1 MLRVCALHAC
11 PESISAD
18 RLSTGA
24 ALAEHIGQSKV
35 ARVDQ
40 QLVNLQL
47 LDVQNSAREKEI
59 TAWLAPVVYD
69 VNFYQNDRANATA
82 LRHPKTCQW
91 IFEKEE
97 MGRLFSD
104 APSAPGTRAHEESL
118 LWIYAKPV
126 YIMQIS
132 LPSRTQSLTPILIP

>member
-18 RLSTGA
+18 HIFAGV
-24 ALAEHIGQSKV
+24 ALAEHIGQSKL

-40 QLVNLQL
+40 QLVNLKL

-59 TAWLAPVVYD
+59 TAWLAPTVYD
-69 VNFYQNDRANATA
+69 IDYYRNDRDNARA
-82 LRHPKTCQW
+82 LRHPKTCLW

-97 MGRLFSD
+97 MRHLFGDGPSSPG
-104 APSAPGTRAHEESL
+104 APAHESL

-126 YIMQIS
+126 CIMPN
-132 LPSRTQSLTPILIP
+132 LLLSRTQSLTFALTP